1 MARVDVS
8 KERRDGGAETLVAR
22 PTGGLSEQEAARRL
36 AERGPV
42 EQPATSRSMA
52 SIIRANVFTVFNLI
66 LVSFGV
72 LTFIFGHPEDA
83 LFIAILVGNAGI
95 GILQEWRAKRALD
108 RLAALVA
115 PHATVVRDGFER
127 QVGLDEVLVDDLVQ
141 VGQGDQLVADGEVSE
156 SHGLRIDESNL
167 TGETRAV
174 RREPGEVVRS
184 GSFVLEGDG
193 TYVVSAVGA
202 DSYAQR
208 VADVAREFRTHAR
221 RSNSI

>member
-1 MARVDVS
+1 MARLD
-8 KERRDGGAETLVAR
+8 DTAETLVAR

-72 LTFIFGHPEDA
+72 LTFIFGHFEDA

-95 GILQEWRAKRALD
+95 GIIQEWRAKRALD

-115 PHATVVRDGFER
+115 PHATVIRDGVER
-127 QVGLDEVLVDDLVQ
+127 QVGVDEVLV
-141 VGQGDQLVADGEVSE
+141 GRSRPGGP
-156 SHGLRIDESNL
+156 GRP
-167 TGETRAV
+167 TGR
-174 RREPGEVVRS
+174 
-184 GSFVLEGDG
+184 
-193 TYVVSAVGA
+193 
-202 DSYAQR
+202 
-208 VADVAREFRTHAR
+208 
-221 RSNSI
+221 

>member
-1 MARVDVS
+1 MSRAKAGSDALEETAEDLIGDS
-8 KERRDGGAETLVAR
+8 KQ
-22 PTGGLSEQEAARRL
+22 GLSEDEAARRL
-36 AERGPV
+36 DERGPI

-52 SIIRANVFTVFNLI
+52 SIIRANVFTLFNLI

-72 LTFIFGHPEDA
+72 LTFIFGHFEDA

-127 QVGLDEVLVDDLVQ
+127 QVGVDEVVVGDLVQ
-141 VGQGDQLVADGEVSE
+141 VAQGDQLVADGEVDQ
-156 SHGLRIDESNL
+156 SHGLRLDESNL

-174 RREPGEVVRS
+174 HRRRGEEPGRAPLCS
-184 GSFVLEGDG
+184 RAGAPTSSLRWAPTATRRGSPTWHASSVI
-193 TYVVSAVGA
+193 
-202 DSYAQR
+202 
-208 VADVAREFRTHAR
+208 HAR
-221 RSNSI
+221 RSSST